1 MVDKARIEAAITE
14 ILLAI
19 GEDPKREGLV
29 ETPKRVA
36 RMYEEVFGA
45 VHSDP
50 LKEVKVFHEKSNE
63 QMVIVKDIPF
73 YSMCEHHLVPF
84 FGVVHVIYM
93 PQDGRILGLSKV
105 ARIADTISKK
115 PQLQERLTREIG
127 ETIMAGT
134 QPHGTAV
141 VVEAE
146 HLCMAMRGIKK
157 PGAKTVT
164 SDFRGVF
171 LENSALRAEALLLIK
186 N

>member
-1 MVDKARIEAAITE
+1 MIDTARIEAAVTE

-19 GEDPKREGLV
+19 GEDPQREGLL

-36 RMYEEVFGA
+36 RMYEEIFSGVGR
-45 VHSDP
+45 DP
-50 LKEVKVFHEKSNE
+50 LKEIKVFHEKSNE

-73 YSMCEHHLVPF
+73 YSVCEHHLVPF
-84 FGVVHVIYM
+84 FGVVHVVYM

-105 ARIADTISKK
+105 ARIAEAIAKK
-115 PQLQERLTREIG
+115 PQLQERFTREIG
-127 ETIMAGT
+127 EAIMAGT
-134 QPHGTAV
+134 SPHGTAII
-141 VVEAE
+141 VEAE

-171 LENSALRAEALLLIK
+171 LENAALRAEALLHIK
-186 N
+186 Q